1 MANTRLS
8 SRNTSWER
16 IILSPGFRR
25 GFYDVRM
32 GRPWPSRELG
42 VRNADFNWWYED
54 GRLFAAS
61 EYSQKWDVMPTSRRY
76 VTSELIEA
84 LVKAQDSGVW
94 PT

>member
-1 MANTRLS
+1 M
-8 SRNTSWER
+8 
-16 IILSPGFRR
+16 
-25 GFYDVRM
+25 
-32 GRPWPSRELG
+32 
-42 VRNADFNWWYED
+42 RNADFNWWYED